1 MTEYFLGQ
9 FKTESHEHNRP
20 INCVETKNVLAD
32 YMRICRPIFVE
43 QLGAAV
49 GIIAES
55 GDIVRKRV
63 YPDIDDMLVIKVDR
77 NAPLK
82 DERETQRS
90 WIPGFMKLLTIS
102 FCGSRDK

>member
-1 MTEYFLGQ
+1 MAEYFLGQ

-20 INCVETKNVLAD
+20 IDCVEAKNILAD
-32 YMRICRPIFVE
+32 YVSVCRPIFVE

-63 YPDIDDMLVIKVDR
+63 YPDIDDMLVVKVDR
-77 NAPLK
+77 NAPFEGRTGNAEILNC
-82 DERETQRS
+82 
-90 WIPGFMKLLTIS
+90 LLYTS
-102 FCGSRDK
+102 PSPRDTR

>member
-1 MTEYFLGQ
+1 MAEYFLGQ

-20 INCVETKNVLAD
+20 INCVEAKNVLAD

-77 NAPLK
+77 NAPF
-82 DERETQRS
+82 ERRT
-90 WIPGFMKLLTIS
+90 
-102 FCGSRDK
+102 